1 MPSKTLKNLE
11 DRTTEL
17 AYRYEQLRKSNTR
30 LQSDHLNLLEEK
42 DRLLEHNRL
51 ARDKIEGMIDRL
63 KTMEQDHG

>member
-1 MPSKTLKNLE
+1 MTSNTLKNLE

-17 AYRYEQLRKSNTR
+17 AYRYEQLRKSHSR

-51 ARDKIEGMIDRL
+51 ARDKIEGMIGRL
-63 KTMEQDHG
+63 KSLEKDND

>member
-17 AYRYEQLRKSNTR
+17 AYRYEQLRKSTTR